1 MKTAM
6 YISANNA
13 LAAAPIGFLNKI
25 QEGLVSNDKSA
36 KVTRGK
42 YAKKES
48 IGRISV
54 PVNPS
59 TPKQF
64 YKPARMSS
72 QQIAYINN
80 ATIGTILYNTS
91 EQSYQRFNGVTWQ
104 SIHHYPGE
112 RLMGGIVFQI
122 NEAGTNGLLTNI
134 SHQITIVQWNDTI
147 TRIPVS
153 KLPNQHNL
161 PINQYPLSILQG
173 KNMSY
178 GERMAAHYCVS
189 IHGEMIRGWRIPTL
203 VELLAMLQESILGA
217 SFKAGGAW
225 GFKDHDAIYWLHI
238 QDVHKIEDANPEH
251 YYIRLV
257 REF

>member
-1 MKTAM
+1 MKTAL
-6 YISANNA
+6 YPSTDIAINA
-13 LAAAPIGFLNKI
+13 SPIGFLNKI
-25 QEGLVSNDKSA
+25 QERFLYTKKSP
-36 KVTRGK
+36 KVMLGK

-54 PVNPS
+54 PANPT
-59 TPKQF
+59 TPKQY

-80 ATIGTILYNTS
+80 AAIGTILYNTS
-91 EQSYQRFNGVTWQ
+91 EQTYQRFNGDNWQ
-104 SIHHYPGE
+104 TITHYPGE
-112 RLMGGIVFQI
+112 RLLGGIVFQI
-122 NEAGTNGLLTNI
+122 NETGTTGLLTNI
-134 SHQITIVQWNDTI
+134 SHQITLVQWNDTI
-147 TRIPVS
+147 NRIPVS
-153 KLPNQHNL
+153 KLPDQTNL

-178 GERMAAHYCVS
+178 AERMAAHYCVS
-189 IHGEMIRGWRIPTL
+189 IQGEMIRGWRIPSL
-203 VELLAMLQESILGA
+203 SELLAMLQDCILSA

-225 GFKDHDAIYWLHI
+225 GFKDLDTVYWLHI
-238 QDVHKIEDANPEH
+238 RDTHQIQDATPEH

>member
-1 MKTAM
+1 MKTAL
-6 YISANNA
+6 YSNANIA
-13 LAAAPIGFLNKI
+13 LNVSTTGLLNKI
-25 QEGLVSNDKSA
+25 QERFLSTKKSP
-36 KVTRGK
+36 KGILGK
-42 YAKKES
+42 FAKKES

-54 PVNPS
+54 PVNHC

-64 YKPARMSS
+64 FKPARMSS

-80 ATIGTILYNTS
+80 ATNGTILYNTS
-91 EQSYQRFNGVTWQ
+91 EQSYQRFDGVTWQ
-104 SIHHYPGE
+104 SISHYPGE
-112 RLMGGIVFQI
+112 RLLGGIVFQI
-122 NEAGTNGLLTNI
+122 NEAGTHGLLTNI
-134 SHQITIVQWNDTI
+134 SHQITTVQWNDVVK
-147 TRIPVS
+147 RIPVS

-203 VELLAMLQESILGA
+203 PELLAMLQESILSA

-225 GFKDHDAIYWLHI
+225 GFKDQDAIYWLHI
-238 QDVHKIEDANPEH
+238 HDTQKVQDTNPAH

>member
-1 MKTAM
+1 MKTVLYPAAD
-6 YISANNA
+6 IAINA
-13 LAAAPIGFLNKI
+13 SPIGFLNKI
-25 QEGLVSNDKSA
+25 QERLLSPYKSP
-36 KVTRGK
+36 KTILGR

-64 YKPARMSS
+64 YKPSRMST

-80 ATIGTILYNTS
+80 AATGTILFNTS
-91 EQSYQRFNGVTWQ
+91 EQAYQRFNGASWQ
-104 SIHHYPGE
+104 TIIHYPGE

-122 NEAGTNGLLTNI
+122 NETGINGLLTNI
-134 SHQITIVQWNDTI
+134 SHQITLVQWNDVI
-147 TRIPVS
+147 NRIPVA
-153 KLPNQHNL
+153 KLTDQPNL

-178 GERMAAHYCVS
+178 AERMAAHYCVS
-189 IHGEMIRGWRIPTL
+189 IQGEMIRGWRIPSFD
-203 VELLAMLQESILGA
+203 ELLAMLQDSILGA
-217 SFKAGGAW
+217 TFKAGGAW
-225 GFKDHDAIYWLHI
+225 GFKDHNAISWLHI
-238 QDVHKIEDANPEH
+238 QDTQQIQEVNPEH
-251 YYIRLV
+251 YYIKLV